1 MREAGCGSSY
11 IMNMETEFYNS
22 LDAFATREE
31 IVSLVAKASVK
42 YYDKARKAADGER
55 RAPVIDAELFDMIP
69 ADFRFKSGGRR
80 GHCSALKNYMIHRL
94 DELPS
99 GEMSSDE
106 KIPSGGNLSPDASI
120 LKLNSFVGKVQGIA
134 RSGDFVFETPRII
147 PQLKDDS
154 APGKIVY
161 RPLSAYSDFT
171 TKIVLA
177 LEAEYLSRC
186 FDPYFHT
193 EMLAYRRPREY
204 HGRQGVVTTNK
215 DAVTTIM
222 EYLSAHKDEKIYV
235 SECDIRKF
243 FDILKHS
250 VILDCFD
257 KMVLKVT
264 AEHPEFDAVNARKIL
279 VSFLNSYSFYHN
291 VFSFN
296 KKAGEESEF
305 WRNALSGHYDA
316 GMTYSFGWISKAAA
330 VKNSDFDDFRDLG
343 IPQGAALS
351 PVLANIVLQSVDEQV
366 LGTAADP
373 DRLFVRYCDDMI
385 LMHTNFVECRR
396 LRMQYATA
404 LDVHKL
410 EYHDF
415 KCVGELS
422 KRGKSPQYWKAKS
435 KEPFLWGRSSGNSAE
450 WIGFLGFEFRCSG
463 DVRMRRSSVGKKA
476 DKMRRDMLQIHFG
489 ANGKLRER
497 HLKKFRS
504 MTIAVPKKGSRA
516 YNLLSSHLG
525 ITANPW
531 TARQIRGLKKFRRRF
546 SEFLRALPKFGAQMN

>member
-1 MREAGCGSSY
+1 
-11 IMNMETEFYNS
+11 MNMEADFCNS

-31 IVSLVAKASVK
+31 IVTLVARAAVK
-42 YYDKARKAADGER
+42 HYDKARKAEDGER
-55 RAPVIDAELFDMIP
+55 RVPVMDAELLGMIP
-69 ADFRFKSGGRR
+69 AGFRFKSGGHR
-80 GHCSALKNYMIHRL
+80 GHCSALRNYLLHRL
-94 DELPS
+94 DELSS

-106 KIPSGGNLSPDASI
+106 EMPSGGSVLPEASI
-120 LKLNSFVGKVQGIA
+120 LRLRAFVGKIQSIA

-204 HGRQGVVTTNK
+204 HGRQGVVTTNR
-215 DAVTTIM
+215 DAVPTIT
-222 EYLSAHKDEKIYV
+222 EYLSAHKDKNIYV

-243 FDILKHS
+243 FDILNHGI
-250 VILDCFD
+250 ILDCFD
-257 KMVLKVT
+257 KMVRKVA
-264 AEHPEFDAVNARKIL
+264 AEHPEFDAGNARKIL

-291 VFSFN
+291 VFSSN

-305 WRNALSGHYDA
+305 WRTALAGHYDV
-316 GMTYSFGWISKAAA
+316 GMKYSFEWISLEKAAI
-330 VKNSDFDDFRDLG
+330 NSDFDDFRDLG

-351 PVLANIVLQSVDEQV
+351 PVLANIVLQSVDEG
-366 LGTAADP
+366 LLETPDP
-373 DRLFVRYCDDMI
+373 DRLFVRYCDDMV
-385 LMHTNFVECRR
+385 LMHTKMAECLR
-396 LRMQYATA
+396 LTGLYAGA
-404 LDVHKL
+404 LHAHRL
-410 EYHDF
+410 EFHDF
-415 KCVGELS
+415 KNVRELS
-422 KRGKSPQYWKAKS
+422 KKGKSPQYWKAKS
-435 KEPFLWGRSSGNSAE
+435 KEPFLWGHSSGNSAE
-450 WIGFLGFEFRCSG
+450 WIGFLGFELRRSG

-497 HLKKFRS
+497 HLKRFRS
-504 MTIAVPKKGSRA
+504 MTIAVPTKGSRA